1 MQVFDLPWFLDVTSL
16 QACSFRLG
24 LSTSSAQFT
33 SSHFGQLQAQVFWML
48 PKMMIST
55 HGLLI
60 LFEEIRWTPGT
71 MSTWIDEE
79 MKGEDGSIQM

>member
-24 LSTSSAQFT
+24 LSISSAQF

-48 PKMMIST
+48 PKMTNST
-55 HGLLI
+55 YGLLN
-60 LFEEIRWTPGT
+60 LFEEIRWTLGT
-71 MSTWIDEE
+71 MSMWIDEE
-79 MKGEDGSIQM
+79 MEGEDGSIQI